1 MSVAESSPRAGGF
14 EQCPPYAEISLKVK
28 QAAVQLLAESLLY
41 IQHYP
46 SFCLCL
52 TAAGSVAGSVGPS
65 CSVLLPAVVL
75 TLFLTVLGP
84 LYPFVSSGPFYP
96 FAGGGPLY
104 PFAGSG
110 PLYPV
115 AGGSPLYPVA
125 GVGPLY
131 LLLEVVHFTLLLA
144 VVRFTCCW

>member
-1 MSVAESSPRAGGF
+1 M
-14 EQCPPYAEISLKVK
+14 K

-104 PFAGSG
+104 PF
-110 PLYPV
+110 
-115 AGGSPLYPVA
+115 
-125 GVGPLY
+125 
-131 LLLEVVHFTLLLA
+131 LLA
-144 VVRFTCCW
+144 VVRFTPLLAVVRFTLLLALVRFTCCW